1 MRRAESENPPFAA
14 PANRSRK
21 QPAAGDLEVRLEAL
35 ARLEYLELQAEWQR
49 LFRSRPP
56 RKLGRET
63 LELAVAW
70 KLQER
75 VLGGLSSSNKRHLA
89 GLAQSLRTS
98 GDIAKVRTVTLKRGA
113 TLLREW
119 NGETH
124 QVLVL
129 DAGFRWRGRSW
140 RSLSAIAREITG
152 TRWSGPRFFGLDRGA
167 GQQRVAPTS
176 PDIGESERE

>member
-1 MRRAESENPPFAA
+1 MPDATSKRPPSGADA
-14 PANRSRK
+14 SRTGELDA
-21 QPAAGDLEVRLEAL
+21 QLAAL
-35 ARLEYLELQAEWQR
+35 ARTAYPDLRAQWQR

-56 RKLGRET
+56 KKLGRET

-75 VLGGLSSSNKRHLA
+75 VFGGLSSPNNRQLA
-89 GLAQSLRTS
+89 SLAQSLRTS
-98 GDIAKVRTVTLKRGA
+98 GDIAKARTVRPKRGA

-129 DAGFRWRGRSW
+129 DAGFQWRGRRW
-140 RSLSAIAREITG
+140 RSLSVIAREITG

-167 GQQRVAPTS
+167 GQGKASPTPAGS
-176 PDIGESERE
+176 GGSKCE